1 MSNIGAPNS
10 EPKPSR
16 RIKSADDIL
25 ADKSSVCFNPTVCGL
40 RFVVY

>member
-1 MSNIGAPNS
+1 MSDIDARNS

-25 ADKSSVCFNPTVCGL
+25 PDESSACFNPTVCGL
-40 RFVVY
+40 LG